1 MGRFPPNF
9 SFARPVMDAIK
20 KSHLLIAFVV
30 GAVIAVGFI
39 SMQDSSG
46 QDLPSVT
53 VYKSPTCGCCSK
65 WVDHLEA
72 SGFSVNAIDTDEGAL
87 LKARYGVPRDLQS
100 CHTALVD
107 GYVIEG
113 HVPAEEIKRMLAEDA
128 EMAGLAVPGMPMGSP
143 GMEGHRSDAYD
154 ILAFQKDGSRAI
166 YASR

>member
-1 MGRFPPNF
+1 
-9 SFARPVMDAIK
+9 MDSLK

-39 SMQDSSG
+39 TMRDSSG

-72 SGFSVNAIDTDEGAL
+72 SGFTVNAIDTDEGAL
-87 LKARYGVPRDLQS
+87 IKARYGVPGDLRS

-143 GMEGHRSDAYD
+143 GMEGPRSEAYD
-154 ILAFQKDGSRAI
+154 ILAFQKDGSRAV